1 MKINLI
7 EFFIDTVGKYS
18 DRIAIIDGER
28 RLSFGELDVKVRR
41 LANVIVDVCQCKN
54 RPVAVFMPK
63 VLRRQLQILPSLVVA
78 MCI

>member
-18 DRIAIIDGER
+18 DRTAIIDGER

-63 VLRRQLQILPSLVVA
+63 SAEAAIADIAIKCSG
-78 MCI
+78 